1 MVLKLEKAQ
10 VLRMHRYQ
18 IIIEYDGTD
27 LQGFQI
33 QKKGNTVQ
41 KLVQSAISKIL
52 KEKIKIIG
60 SGRTDRSVHSW
71 GQSAHFDT
79 NEKIINLGKFIKSLN
94 FFLNKKLVSIIEI
107 KKKKI
112 IFHARYSAKERI
124 YEYIVLNRFSS
135 PSIDK
140 NKVWHIIK
148 KLDFEIMKKGA
159 KKLLGTHNFS
169 TFRASNCYSK
179 SPIRTLKKVSIIRR
193 EEKIIFQFQSKSF
206 LRNQVRSM
214 IGCLVYL
221 GQKKWSLKKFERV
234 FKSRKRKLC
243 APPAP
248 AHGLYFLKVN
258 Y

>member
-1 MVLKLEKAQ
+1 
-10 VLRMHRYQ
+10 MHRYQ
-18 IIIEYDGTD
+18 IIVEYDGSK
-27 LQGFQI
+27 LHGFQI

-41 KLVQSAISKIL
+41 KLVQSTISKIL

-60 SGRTDRSVHSW
+60 SGRTDAGVHAR

-79 NEKIINLGKFIKSLN
+79 KKKIINTGKFVQSLN
-94 FFLNKKLVSIIEI
+94 FFLNKKLISILEI
-107 KKKKI
+107 KKRNLS
-112 IFHARYSAKERI
+112 FHARYSAKERI
-124 YEYIVLNRFSS
+124 YEYIVLNRFAS

-140 NKVWHIIK
+140 NKAWYIRK
-148 KLDFEIMKKGA
+148 KLDLNLMKKA
-159 KKLLGTHNFS
+159 SKKLLGKKDFK
-169 TFRASNCYSK
+169 TFQASNCYSMTSIK
-179 SPIRTLKKVSIIRR
+179 TLKKINIKKIN
-193 EEKIIFQFQSKSF
+193 EKIIFQFKSKSF

-214 IGCLVYL
+214 VGCLIYV

-248 AHGLYFLKVN
+248 AHGLYLFKVN